1 LVFSTVLWLP
11 ARIYAAFRGH
21 SYLITILLDNAGSF
35 LASALAGPISTI
47 AVALMY
53 YDQRIRKEA
62 FDLQWMMDSMEH
74 SSQPTAP
81 EVPATIAQS

>member
-1 LVFSTVLWLP
+1 
-11 ARIYAAFRGH
+11 
-21 SYLITILLDNAGSF
+21 LLNNAGSF

-62 FDLQWMMDSMEH
+62 FDLQWMMDSIGH
-74 SSQPTAP
+74 PSQPAAP
-81 EVPATIAQS
+81 EVPAAVPRA

>member
-1 LVFSTVLWLP
+1 
-11 ARIYAAFRGH
+11 GH
-21 SYLITILLDNAGSF
+21 SYLVSILLSNAGSF
-35 LASALAGPISTI
+35 VASALAGPISTI

-74 SSQPTAP
+74 SSQPAAP